1 MFQKDQWIVY
11 GSTGVCRV
19 AQIGPLKE
27 LSGADPDTLYYTL
40 EPLCGTDIIY
50 VPVDTQAFMR
60 PVITRQQ
67 ALDLIDRIPT
77 LHEDHYKAGNRRL
90 LTDQY
95 QASLRSHSCEELVE
109 LIAFIYHKQQR
120 TLERGRRLSETD
132 QRYRKRA
139 EELLHGE
146 FSIALDIP
154 LEEVQP
160 YIAKRLQKS

>member
-67 ALDLIDRIPT
+67 ALDPVSYTHLGDCP
-77 LHEDHYKAGNRRL
+77 
-90 LTDQY
+90 
-95 QASLRSHSCEELVE
+95 S
-109 LIAFIYHKQQR
+109 
-120 TLERGRRLSETD
+120 RLSAPADPTRPDVE
-132 QRYRKRA
+132 RNHCLWVFEKSKPNG
-139 EELLHGE
+139 LLSGK
-146 FSIALDIP
+146 I
-154 LEEVQP
+154 
-160 YIAKRLQKS
+160 

>member
-77 LHEDHYKAGNRRL
+77 LHEDHAACSPTKTRPPCAP
-90 LTDQY
+90 T
-95 QASLRSHSCEELVE
+95 AVRSWRSSSP
-109 LIAFIYHKQQR
+109 
-120 TLERGRRLSETD
+120 LSTTSSSA
-132 QRYRKRA
+132 RWSGA
-139 EELLHGE
+139 
-146 FSIALDIP
+146 A
-154 LEEVQP
+154 
-160 YIAKRLQKS
+160 A